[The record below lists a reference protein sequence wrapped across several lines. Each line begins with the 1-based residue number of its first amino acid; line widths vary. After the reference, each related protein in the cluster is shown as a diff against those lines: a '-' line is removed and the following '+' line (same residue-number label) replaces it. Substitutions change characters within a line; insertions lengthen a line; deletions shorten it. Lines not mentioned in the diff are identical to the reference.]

1 MHLAKAIKSPVSLLL
16 SQPAGKQSLPD
27 DKSVGKSGKKRI
39 SVARW
44 RLLLLA
50 LTLASAVLSNA
61 AAQSPRWQDSYA
73 AALNDA
79 LVAVRQGQAARAADS
94 LARVTQ
100 ASVAEGY
107 TLPVNNGDLLAA
119 LRDPAPDLPLVDARL
134 NALLAEVRAAPDGR
148 PPDPAV
154 FAALDGVLA
163 RPEFQPAQP
172 DAVDSFIGDLLR
184 RLLNLPV
191 GGGQIGVNVVAVAG
205 TLLVL
210 AVLGALIYNLWR
222 TVVPSTALPVASDL
236 AGERLSAREALAQ
249 AGTLAAGGDYRA
261 AVRYLYL
268 STLLLLDERRAL
280 RYDRSLTNREVL
292 AQVADNAA
300 LVERLRPVVDEF
312 DRVWYG
318 FAPLDEAEYETY
330 RRQIERVRELRET
343 SSVKRET

>member
-1 MHLAKAIKSPVSLLL
+1 MNRHI
-16 SQPAGKQSLPD
+16 
-27 DKSVGKSGKKRI
+27 
-39 SVARW
+39 W
-44 RLLLLA
+44 LLLA
-50 LTLASAVLSNA
+50 LVLTLTALSGA

-79 LVAVRQGQAARAADS
+79 LAAVRQGQAARAADI

-107 TLPVNNGDLLAA
+107 TLPVDNGDLLAA
-119 LRDPAPDLPLVDARL
+119 LRGPAPDLPAAEARL
-134 NALLAEVRAAPDGR
+134 SALLAEVRAAPDGR

-163 RPEFQPAQP
+163 QPEFQPAQP
-172 DAVDSFIGDLLR
+172 NPVDNFISDLLR
-184 RLLNLPV
+184 RLLNLPA
-191 GGGQIGVNVVAVAG
+191 GGGQIGVNLVAVVG

-222 TVVPSTALPVASDL
+222 TVAPHSALPVTGDQ
-236 AGERLSAREALAQ
+236 AGEWLSARGALAQ

-280 RYDRSLTNREVL
+280 RYDRSLTNLEVL
-292 AQVADNAA
+292 AQVAGDAA
-300 LVERLRPVVDEF
+300 LVERLRPVVEKF

-318 FAPLDEAEYETY
+318 FAPVDEAEYEAY
-330 RRQIERVRELRET
+330 QRQIGRVRELRRAEGEE
-343 SSVKRET
+343 RGA